1 MEGRFAV
8 TLHMEGAMHTNIDMA
23 DPVLYLAMRGSHTI
37 NDALVSLLLLAIF
50 STAYDLL
57 RLYIGRRTRQ
67 PRYSII
73 DGTLEST
80 GEVSRPGLLSSL
92 ARTSR
97 GPRAAVYAKAL
108 FHSVLFVGLQWVSSQ
123 VVIHVARAIASTF
136 TVDTNVRREC
146 SRLLAQGLECG
157 AAIRY
162 HDSSNVAAV
171 IGLLCLIRSL
181 DLHLEL
187 STRGRH
193 SNNYN
198 PSPGFLTLQAKARQ
212 VTQSILAVPITV
224 VCMHTRVSRQELW
237 KHASLLLTQAVVSLG
252 IFLVGN
258 FVILIA
264 AMPVSPP
271 VKH

>member
-23 DPVLYLAMRGSHTI
+23 DPVLYLAMRGSHTV
-37 NDALVSLLLLAIF
+37 NNALVSLLLLAVF

-57 RLYIGRRTRQ
+57 RLYIGRRMRQ

-73 DGTLEST
+73 DGTLETT
-80 GEVSRPGLLSSL
+80 GEVSGPGLLSSL

-108 FHSVLFVGLQWVSSQ
+108 FHSVLFVGLQWVSSLI
-123 VVIHVARAIASTF
+123 VVHVARAIASTF

-157 AAIRY
+157 AAIRF
-162 HDSSNVAAV
+162 HDALNVAAV
-171 IGLLCLIRSL
+171 IGLMCLIRSL

-187 STRGRH
+187 PTRNRH
-193 SNNYN
+193 GNNG
-198 PSPGFLTLQAKARQ
+198 SPGFLALQAKARQ
-212 VTQSILAVPITV
+212 VAQTILAVPITV
-224 VCMHTRVSRQELW
+224 VYMHTRVSRQELW

-271 VKH
+271 LKS